1 MDQVILIDKPAGW
14 TSFDVVAKIRSNLRR
29 NSPQSSVNGKQKLK
43 VGHSGTLDPFA
54 TGLLIILI
62 GSATKRQDEFMKQ
75 DKVYEATFRLGAV
88 STTGDPEGEITE
100 RGMLNDER
108 REATPT
114 TNYHLPS
121 TEEVQKAL
129 AKFVGEITQV
139 PPQYSAIKVNGKKAY
154 ELARAGKKVELKPR
168 QVTIYSL
175 ELLEYVWPEIK
186 VRAHVSSGTY
196 IRTLAEDIGNEL
208 GTGAYCLELRRTKIG
223 GYEVKDAKTIEDI

>member
-14 TSFDVVAKIRSNLRR
+14 TSFDVVAKIRSDLRK

-139 PPQYSAIKVNGKKAY
+139 PPQYSAIRVNCKKAY